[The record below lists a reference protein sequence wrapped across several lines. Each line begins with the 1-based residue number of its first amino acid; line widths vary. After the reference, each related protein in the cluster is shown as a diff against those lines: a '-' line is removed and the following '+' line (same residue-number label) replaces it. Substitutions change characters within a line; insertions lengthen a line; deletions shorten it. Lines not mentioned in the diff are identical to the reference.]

1 MNISKEED
9 STFRLGCLLSRTF
22 VNNNQRDPKDFQG
35 FINLSQ
41 AERKRRKLLRRKKQI
56 VFEILLKKK
65 TVPRVSRYE
74 MPIQDRIS
82 AAAYERNSSR
92 KTQEVLSLFEKLPV
106 NDDVN
111 KALEFI
117 LNLKDS
123 VVSTRGEVISSI
135 GDSISEY
142 GSRGSSY
149 LEFPQRMFEVKLPE
163 EAQSTSS
170 YKSFSS
176 KMFQLELSYSGLFS
190 SKPSLGL
197 EGASVGRT
205 GGGGG
210 GGCGDGTDLVT
221 GVCEDEG
228 YNSPSPRDIWQ
239 DVLTTPV
246 RSRSTWESLGL
257 RTSPQ
262 EKPFLSEAGGES
274 LHEVWRYGKLARRL
288 RRTCTD
294 LTVVV
299 LQLWRLCLS
308 LTRPSPSPGSVWS
321 LHGT

>member
-9 STFRLGCLLSRTF
+9 STFRLGCLLSQTF
-22 VNNNQRDPKDFQG
+22 VNNIKRDCKDFQG

-41 AERKRRKLLRRKKQI
+41 TERKRRKLLRRNKQI
-56 VFEILLKKK
+56 VFDILLKKK
-65 TVPRVSRYE
+65 NIPQVSRYE

-82 AAAYERNSSR
+82 AAAFERNSSR
-92 KTQEVLSLFEKLPV
+92 KIQEVLSLFEKLPI
-106 NDDVN
+106 NEDVN

-123 VVSTRGEVISSI
+123 VVASKGQVMSSI

-142 GSRGSSY
+142 GPRGCSY
-149 LEFPQRMFEVKLPE
+149 QEFPKEMFEVKLPE
-163 EAQSTSS
+163 QAQSSSS

-176 KMFQLELSYSGLFS
+176 KMFQLDLSYSGLFP

-197 EGASVGRT
+197 DSLVRAGGD

-210 GGCGDGTDLVT
+210 SCDDGDPVRE
-221 GVCEDEG
+221 VCEDEG

-239 DVLTTPV
+239 DVLTTPIN
-246 RSRSTWESLGL
+246 SRATWESLGL

-274 LHEVWRYGKLARRL
+274 LHQVWRHGK
-288 RRTCTD
+288 
-294 LTVVV
+294 
-299 LQLWRLCLS
+299 S
-308 LTRPSPSPGSVWS
+308 GS
-321 LHGT
+321 GD